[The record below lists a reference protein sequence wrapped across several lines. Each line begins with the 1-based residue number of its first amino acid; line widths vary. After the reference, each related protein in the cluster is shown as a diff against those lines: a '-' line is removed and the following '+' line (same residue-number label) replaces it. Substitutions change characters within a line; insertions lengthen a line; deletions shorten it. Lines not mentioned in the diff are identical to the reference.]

1 MVTQNTLC
9 KCERKQVFIKN
20 SFRFSTAVDLNGLK
34 RSITMVM
41 KNLHLFIRNIFCPIK
56 TEQMSV
62 ILTLSRIW
70 WSCWEE
76 RGTLQTE
83 PTAQLLELYAYN
95 IMCVILMIFRFRI
108 ILYRLSDLWDIVW
121 FCKICIVW
129 IDIWTIFEHVFWECT
144 NQCTFNVL
152 NWY

>member
-1 MVTQNTLC
+1 MVTQNTMC

-56 TEQMSV
+56 TEQMSF

-95 IMCVILMIFRFRI
+95 MCVILMMQ
-108 ILYRLSDLWDIVW
+108 LYNSIHAFF
-121 FCKICIVW
+121 FCSRTREQWLRELNLNK
-129 IDIWTIFEHVFWECT
+129 D
-144 NQCTFNVL
+144 NV
-152 NWY
+152 